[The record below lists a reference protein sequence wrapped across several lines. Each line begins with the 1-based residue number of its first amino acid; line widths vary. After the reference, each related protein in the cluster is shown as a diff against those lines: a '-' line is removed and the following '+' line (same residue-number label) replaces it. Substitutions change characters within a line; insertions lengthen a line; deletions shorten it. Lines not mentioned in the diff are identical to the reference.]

1 MASFMCD
8 IVTPDAKLVSME
20 AEMVVVPGS
29 EGSMGF
35 LAGHEPLVSVL
46 SDGEAR
52 IKPAGS
58 EDTKSYV
65 LQGGYVE
72 VSADKVIVLA
82 DRAIS
87 SQDIDAT
94 AAREQLAVVEG
105 KMADLSAEE
114 LAKTTYAAD
123 KGWYETLIRVAGAA

>member
-8 IVTPDAKLVSME
+8 IVTPDAKLASVE
-20 AEMVVVPGS
+20 AEMVVVPGA

-52 IKPAGS
+52 IKAAGS
-58 EDTKSYV
+58 GETKSYV

-94 AAREQLAVVEG
+94 AVRENLAVVEG
-105 KMADLSAEE
+105 KMASLTVEE
-114 LAKTTYAAD
+114 IAKTTLASD
-123 KGWYETLIRVAGAA
+123 KVWYETQLRVVNAA

>member
-8 IVTPDAKLVSME
+8 IVTPDAKLASVE
-20 AEMVVVPGS
+20 AEMVVVPGA

-52 IKPAGS
+52 IKAAGS
-58 EDTKSYV
+58 GETKSYV

-72 VSADKVIVLA
+72 VSADKVIILA
-82 DRAIS
+82 DRAVS
-87 SQDIDAT
+87 SDEIDAT
-94 AAREQLAVVEG
+94 AVRENLAVVEG
-105 KMADLSAEE
+105 KMASLTAEE
-114 LAKTTYAAD
+114 IAKTTLASD
-123 KGWYETLIRVAGAA
+123 KVWYETQLRVVNAA

>member
-8 IVTPDAKLVSME
+8 IVTPDAKLASVE

-58 EDTKSYV
+58 GDTKSYV

-72 VSADKVIVLA
+72 VSADKVIILA
-82 DRAIS
+82 DRAIPS
-87 SQDIDAT
+87 DEIDAT
-94 AAREQLAVVEG
+94 AAREQLAVVNG
-105 KMADLSAEE
+105 KMEGLSLEE
-114 LAKTTYAAD
+114 LAKTTYASD
-123 KGWYETLIRVAGAA
+123 KVWFETQLRVVGAA